1 MSGNL
6 ENRLLPDVMKSW
18 ARLQRASAAVLARVE
33 NRLKAEGFPPLGW
46 YDVLLELQRA
56 GEDGLRPVDIEK
68 RMLLAQYNVSRLI
81 ERLAAASYVEK
92 RRAPDDGRGVMVL
105 LRPEGAA
112 LLKEMWPVYREAVET
127 EFAAHLNE
135 EEVESLW
142 KLLGKLSP

>member
-6 ENRLLPDVMKSW
+6 KNRPSPDVMNSW

-33 NRLKAEGFPPLGW
+33 SRLKAEGFPPLGW

-112 LLKEMWPVYREAVET
+112 LLKEMWPVYR
-127 EFAAHLNE
+127 
-135 EEVESLW
+135 
-142 KLLGKLSP
+142 